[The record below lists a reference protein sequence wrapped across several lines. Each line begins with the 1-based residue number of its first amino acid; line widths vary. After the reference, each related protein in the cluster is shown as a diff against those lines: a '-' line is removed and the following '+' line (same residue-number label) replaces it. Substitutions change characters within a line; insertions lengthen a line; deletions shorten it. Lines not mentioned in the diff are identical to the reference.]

1 MKQVGTSPESLMGD
15 WGALVQCYDPK
26 ILGLKVLQAFWR
38 RDQHVFIPNANGVI
52 DSVLNQLQLM

>member
-1 MKQVGTSPESLMGD
+1 MGD